1 MMEGLR
7 DIIGVLM
14 MLGLILLLRRALEF
28 LFLRKPPPKPI
39 RRVSS
44 KPPKSPAG

>member
-14 MLGLILLLRRALEF
+14 MLGLILLLKRTLDF
-28 LFLRKPPPKPI
+28 LFLRKPPKPI